1 MINSERKL
9 QIPFKH
15 SLNNLHRI
23 RWCSGGG
30 YISDFIH
37 LSFIEILQGWGI
49 EQSCHRWSAAW
60 LRWHQSYLLS
70 QIIMLVPFYNQESQQ
85 TDIKEINSYSVYT
98 TSSRCTLTEFRIN
111 AFLISLTCKLTVCQV
126 NALRRKRQMLLVQL
140 LALLT

>member
-1 MINSERKL
+1 MFWWRLYKW
-9 QIPFKH
+9 
-15 SLNNLHRI
+15 LHTFEFY
-23 RWCSGGG
+23 WDTAGM
-30 YISDFIH
+30 
-37 LSFIEILQGWGI
+37 GI
-49 EQSCHRWSAAW
+49 EQSCHKWSAAW

-140 LALLT
+140 LALLTKNKCGIIYHIIWERH